1 MADVIYK
8 KGQSANL
15 DDVAIAD
22 GQILVTEDTGEM
34 YIDISDG
41 TRKKISDNDKQDKML
56 TKEASSNFW
65 RPDDNNLKLGYN
77 SLSQLELDN
86 STATAKL
93 YGGSSASLNTSMG
106 TKFSISN
113 NSTNSEAIAT
123 ISGEAYNKTRITGI
137 TLVKDDT
144 DATNKAYV
152 DQAIY
157 NSGVGRTTT
166 DGGEIFN
173 DYENNKALSPYS
185 HSEGTTSTAGG
196 KGFVIIA
203 KSGTKGNVGTYT
215 LEGYTGGYEVG
226 DIWSACIS
234 SNYDFNGTITAI
246 EGNVITVDNYAEGA
260 EDTDPWVFWVHTK
273 PNVGNISL
281 EYGQHAEGDNTVAIQ
296 RSAHAEGRD
305 SIASGKYSHTE
316 GRETLAGYASHAE
329 GRGTKAIGEQSH
341 TEGRDTIAYNNAHAE
356 GLYRV
361 AKGGASHA
369 EGQGIKNN
377 ETIGALGVASHVE
390 GKITTASATGAHAEG
405 SYTNAQG
412 VNSHAEG
419 TGVKDDATG
428 CPDLSYGALGEA
440 SHSEGSKTTAS
451 GLGAHSEGVNTVAGN
466 SAAHSE
472 GWGTIASGRY
482 THVEGLYAKATG
494 QCSHAQGYYT
504 EAKKSYSDV
513 AGAHTKSS
521 AMYQSVVGVANK
533 DNPDALLIVG
543 NGEID
548 GDEKISES
556 NAFEVLKDGTAKLG
570 GNEVV
575 TKDSLIDF
583 LSEYIICGSEEF
595 DSNSIETN
603 HPDCR
608 IYIQCS

>member
-1 MADVIYK
+1 MTEKDITRILAAVRFKFRSDIFANWQK
-8 KGQSANL
+8 KNPVLLSGE
-15 DDVAIAD
+15 V
-22 GQILVTEDTGEM
+22 GVVT
-34 YIDISDG
+34 DG
-41 TRKKISDNDKQDKML
+41 TESEKVKIGDGFTAWNELGWWRGPQGIQGKK
-56 TKEASSNFW
+56 TE
-65 RPDDNNLKLGYN
+65 
-77 SLSQLELDN
+77 E
-86 STATAKL
+86 
-93 YGGSSASLNTSMG
+93 
-106 TKFSISN
+106 
-113 NSTNSEAIAT
+113 
-123 ISGEAYNKTRITGI
+123 
-137 TLVKDDT
+137 
-144 DATNKAYV
+144 
-152 DQAIY
+152 
-157 NSGVGRTTT
+157 
-166 DGGEIFN
+166 GGEIFN
-173 DYENNKALSPYS
+173 DYENNKALSSYS
-185 HSEGTTSTAGG
+185 HSEGTTSIAGG

-203 KSGTKGNVGTYT
+203 KSGTKGDVGTYT
-215 LEGYTGGYEVG
+215 LEGYTGGYKVG

-234 SNYDFNGTITAI
+234 NNYDFNGTITAI

-329 GRGTKAIGEQSH
+329 GRGTKALGEQSH
-341 TEGRDTIAYNNAHAE
+341 SEGYGTIAYYDAHAE
-356 GLYRV
+356 GEYRV
-361 AKGGASHA
+361 AEGRASHA

-451 GLGAHSEGVNTVAGN
+451 GLGAHSEGVNTVAGHT
-466 SAAHSE
+466 SAHAE
-472 GWGTIASGRY
+472 GYATTASNRY
-482 THVEGLYAKATG
+482 THAEGLRTKAIA

-504 EAKKSYSDV
+504 EAKNSYSDV

-521 AMYQSVVGVANK
+521 AMYQSVVGTANK
-533 DNPDALLIVG
+533 DNPDALFIVG

-548 GDEKISES
+548 GDKKISES
-556 NAFEVLKDGTAKLG
+556 NAFEVFKDGHAEVQAQGETEKSAVQKQYVDKLIAELRTE
-570 GNEVV
+570 NE
-575 TKDSLIDF
+575 KLKQALISLGVNI
-583 LSEYIICGSEEF
+583 
-595 DSNSIETN
+595 
-603 HPDCR
+603 
-608 IYIQCS
+608 